1 MDDNPPDTAAKHA
14 SEKGEGVGSDHS
26 TTVPTPFGYLGYRR
40 LLFPI
45 IPMIGIEAA
54 AILLFL
60 HQNPLLW
67 YVRNW
72 VVIAALFSLVSIAMD
87 LDRYVNL
94 ISLDP
99 NAFYRDAYRVTG
111 IFVLMLATIVRGRT
125 QAQKGGLLWEDFLLG
140 VPLAAILGL
149 SAVIWIFL
157 IMPVQ
162 YFTFA
167 IFGAPSRLALHAVTG
182 LVEKEDGVDWTNA
195 RFHIDDLTTD
205 YPLTAISFLTK
216 PVTVTSTLS
225 AIGLAASQ
233 ILVG

>member
-1 MDDNPPDTAAKHA
+1 MDDNPPDAAAHHMP
-14 SEKGEGVGSDHS
+14 EKGVDAVPGPS
-26 TTVPTPFGYLGYRR
+26 TIVPTPFGHLGYRY
-40 LLFPI
+40 LLWPI
-45 IPMIGIEAA
+45 IPIVGIEAA
-54 AILLFL
+54 AIALIL
-60 HQNPLLW
+60 HQNPLMW

-72 VVIAALFSLVSIAMD
+72 VIIAALFSLVSIGMD
-87 LDRYVNL
+87 LDRYINL

-99 NAFYRDAYRVTG
+99 NAFYRDVLRVAG
-111 IFVLMLATIVRGRT
+111 IFILMLATIVRGRT
-125 QAQKGGLLWEDFLLG
+125 QAQKGGLLWEDFFLG

-167 IFGAPSRLALHAVTG
+167 IFGAPARLALHAVTG
-182 LVEKEDGVDWTNA
+182 LVEKDDGADWTNA
-195 RFHIDDLTTD
+195 RFRIDDLTTD
-205 YPLTAISFLTK
+205 YPVTAISFLTK

-225 AIGLAASQ
+225 AVGLAASQ